1 MVEDA
6 HVNKVPTER
15 LHLPKY
21 LVILPKLNYL
31 ICVIHKFHSFYF
43 TCLLGTIYYVIYV
56 LL

>member
-31 ICVIHKFHSFYF
+31 ICVIHKFHSLYF
-43 TCLLGTIYYVIYV
+43 TCLLGAIY
-56 LL
+56 